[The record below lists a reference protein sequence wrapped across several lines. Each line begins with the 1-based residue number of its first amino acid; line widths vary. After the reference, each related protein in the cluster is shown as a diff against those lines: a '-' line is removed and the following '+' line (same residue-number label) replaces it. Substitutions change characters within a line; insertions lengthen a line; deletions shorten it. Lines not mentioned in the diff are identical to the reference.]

1 MKQQPD
7 NLFRDKLENVQLT
20 APATAWSKIE
30 AGLDKT
36 SKKAIWLKIAA
47 GIAVFAVAG
56 ILLWIM
62 PSENG
67 DVLATESADT
77 QTESLALQSNPEVQ
91 ESTPENP
98 VVSMH
103 TEPQQKQEQAKPTN
117 KKIEA
122 AQQNHTLLAQSSTP
136 LEENTNN
143 FTAIAIV
150 PYVDVDVVADPSTSK
165 TEAFTEEP
173 TRSVY
178 LVYTAN
184 EVNEKYLRE
193 PSTVD
198 ATSDDKKTSRIQM
211 LMSVA
216 NNLKNGDGGLTDL
229 RQMKDEIFALNF
241 LDDKKQQSKKN

>member
-7 NLFRDKLENVQLT
+7 KLFRDKLENIQLT
-20 APATAWSKIE
+20 APANAWSKIE
-30 AGLDKT
+30 AGLDKS
-36 SKKAIWLKIAA
+36 SKKGIWLKIAA
-47 GIAVFAVAG
+47 GIAVFATAG
-56 ILLWIM
+56 IMLWTM

-67 DVLATESADT
+67 AGLATESADT

-103 TEPQQKQEQAKPTN
+103 TGAQQKREQVKPTI
-117 KKIEA
+117 KKVEA
-122 AQQNHTLLAQSSTP
+122 AKQNNTLLAQSTP
-136 LEENTNN
+136 VEENTYNV
-143 FTAIAIV
+143 TAIAIV
-150 PYVDVDVVADPSTSK
+150 PYADAVADPSTSE
-165 TEAFTEEP
+165 TEVFTEEP
-173 TRSVY
+173 SRSVY
-178 LVYTAN
+178 LVYSAD
-184 EVNEKYLRE
+184 EVNEKYLRQS
-193 PSTVD
+193 STVD

>member
-7 NLFRDKLENVQLT
+7 KLFRDKLENFQLN
-20 APATAWSKIE
+20 APANTWSKIE
-30 AGLDKT
+30 TGLDK
-36 SKKAIWLKIAA
+36 SSRKGIWLKIAA
-47 GIAVFAVAG
+47 GIAVFAAAG
-56 ILLWIM
+56 ILLWTI

-67 DVLATESADT
+67 YILATESADT
-77 QTESLALQSNPEVQ
+77 QTESLALQSNQDVQ

-122 AQQNHTLLAQSSTP
+122 AQQNHTLLAQPTTSVEVKADLVAAIDVFPSAEAVAKLSSSDIGVTN
-136 LEENTNN
+136 EE
-143 FTAIAIV
+143 
-150 PYVDVDVVADPSTSK
+150 SQK
-165 TEAFTEEP
+165 
-173 TRSVY
+173 SVY
-178 LVYTAN
+178 LVFTAD
-184 EVNEKYLRE
+184 EVNEKYLRQS
-193 PSTVD
+193 STVD

-241 LDDKKQQSKKN
+241 LDDKNQQSKKN